1 MVTLSDIAKM
11 ANVSKSTVSRY
22 LNNGP
27 VSKKTRDKIEEIIKE
42 TNYEPNILAQSL
54 KAQQSHLIG
63 VIIPRYDSPSMS
75 QVLKGIDEV
84 AYAEKMQLMI
94 MNSNLDL
101 DRTKENIRVMQRQKV
116 GAILLSATMI
126 DEELAQQ
133 IKTSKT
139 PILLIGQTVEGIPSY
154 TYQDYEA
161 GQIIAQHAIDLG
173 HRHLLFVGV
182 TEEDYSVGVLRKK
195 GFYDVVEANG
205 ATVEFIE
212 TEFTKSY
219 SYEQALEYL
228 PRTKATYIAAAT
240 DHIALGI
247 MNAGFEL
254 GIEIPREISVSGF
267 GGYSETRNVMPHITT
282 VQFPFYKMGERIVG
296 EAIAAIKGK
305 PLEDTTTLPVHL
317 NSQGST
323 AKLGEA

>member
-195 GFYDVVEANG
+195 GFYDVAEANG

-240 DHIALGI
+240 DHIAIGI

-254 GIEIPREISVSGF
+254 GIEIPQEISVSGF

>member
-195 GFYDVVEANG
+195 GFYDVAEANG

-296 EAIAAIKGK
+296 EAIAGIKGK

>member
-195 GFYDVVEANG
+195 GFYDVAEANG

-282 VQFPFYKMGERIVG
+282 VQFPFYKNG
-296 EAIAAIKGK
+296 
-305 PLEDTTTLPVHL
+305 
-317 NSQGST
+317 
-323 AKLGEA
+323 

>member
-195 GFYDVVEANG
+195 GFYDVVKANG

-254 GIEIPREISVSGF
+254 GIEIPQEISVSGF

-282 VQFPFYKMGERIVG
+282 VQFPFYKMGELIVG
-296 EAIAAIKGK
+296 EAIAGIKGK

>member
-195 GFYDVVEANG
+195 GFYDVAEANG

-254 GIEIPREISVSGF
+254 DIEIPQEISVSGF

>member
-195 GFYDVVEANG
+195 GFYDVAEANG

-254 GIEIPREISVSGF
+254 GIEIPQEISVSGF

-305 PLEDTTTLPVHL
+305 PLEDTPTLPVHL